1 MRASYRKD
9 MISSKRAE
17 LQLVEGETQ
26 AKLDR
31 LVTVCVSNQWGRT
44 FIHSI
49 AVPPG
54 VLSRLEDRTV
64 VYTQNI
70 ADSITRD
77 IR

>member
-17 LQLVEGETQ
+17 LQLVE